1 MKNIYD
7 LKLLEE
13 TFQDREQHSTR
24 GLSVRRVP
32 GGWIFTE
39 FDDSQG
45 DGSDIQTRL
54 SSVFVPY
61 NEEFRTKSK
70 PSFTEPSVV

>member
-24 GLSVRRVP
+24 VLSVRRVP

-45 DGSDIQTRL
+45 DGNDIQTRL

-61 NEEFRTKSK
+61 NEEYKTNSEPNFI
-70 PSFTEPSVV
+70 EPSVV